1 MFLSI
6 PVGFRVFRSPR
17 PRRFTGAAV
26 RRPITFRSIA
36 FRLVA
41 FCLAVLCLAPVSG
54 CAPGS
59 VGSTASPVAAG
70 PAVTPA
76 VPPTAALAAA
86 PAEAALPPDS
96 GVLLAV
102 FGTSDPEALAA
113 YKAIAASY
121 EKLGV
126 PVVWAYT
133 SEIIRAKL
141 AKAGK
146 RPATP
151 AEALDQLAAK
161 GVKNVRVQS
170 LHMAAGEEFSQMEL
184 GVYAAVLRRPGR
196 FHSGRM
202 GRPLLESERDMNEVV
217 AAVLGDFP
225 RDRRPGD
232 GIVLMGHGHADGRAD
247 LPMFAVRD
255 AFQRADSLVFLATVE
270 GSLDFERV
278 LAALRARGV
287 RRVWLAPFMV
297 VAGDHA
303 RNDLAGPEEDSW
315 ASRLGEAGMD
325 VTAHLKGLGE
335 TAGVRDVFVRHTLE
349 AKQDLLRVKGV
360 N

>member
-1 MFLSI
+1 MFFLSI
-6 PVGFRVFRSPR
+6 PAGSRGFRSSR
-17 PRRFTGAAV
+17 PCRFAGV
-26 RRPITFRSIA
+26 
-36 FRLVA
+36 LA
-41 FCLAVLCLAPVSG
+41 FCLAALCLIPTSG
-54 CAPGS
+54 CARG
-59 VGSTASPVAAG
+59 TASPAAPV
-70 PAVTPA
+70 PAVS
-76 VPPTAALAAA
+76 LAAA
-86 PAEAALPPDS
+86 GAEAALPADS

-102 FGTSDPEALAA
+102 FGTSEPEALAA
-113 YKAIAASY
+113 YEAIAASY

-133 SEIIRAKL
+133 SDIIRAKL

-196 FHSGRM
+196 FQSVLV

-217 AAVLGDFP
+217 AAVLSDFP
-225 RDRRPGD
+225 ADRRPDD

-255 AFQRADSLVFLATVE
+255 AFQRADPLVFLATVE
-270 GSLDFERV
+270 GSLDFDRA
-278 LAALRARGV
+278 LDALRARGV
-287 RRVWLAPFMV
+287 KRVWLAPFMV

-315 ASRLGEAGMD
+315 ASRLRGAGME
-325 VTAHLKGLGE
+325 AIPRLKGLGE
-335 TAGVRDVFVRHTLE
+335 TPGVRDVFVRHTLE

-360 N
+360 D

>member
-1 MFLSI
+1 MFFLSI
-6 PVGFRVFRSPR
+6 PAGSRGFRSSR
-17 PRRFTGAAV
+17 PCRFAGV
-26 RRPITFRSIA
+26 
-36 FRLVA
+36 LA
-41 FCLAVLCLAPVSG
+41 FCLAALCLIPTSG
-54 CAPGS
+54 CARG
-59 VGSTASPVAAG
+59 TASPAAPV
-70 PAVTPA
+70 PAVS
-76 VPPTAALAAA
+76 LAAA
-86 PAEAALPPDS
+86 GAEAALPADS

-102 FGTSDPEALAA
+102 FGTSEPEALAA
-113 YKAIAASY
+113 YEAIAASY

-133 SEIIRAKL
+133 SDIIRAKL

-161 GVKNVRVQS
+161 GVRNVRVQS

-196 FHSGRM
+196 FQSVLV

-217 AAVLGDFP
+217 AAVLSDFP
-225 RDRRPGD
+225 ADRRPDD

-255 AFQRADSLVFLATVE
+255 AFQRADPLVFLATVE
-270 GSLDFERV
+270 GSLDFDRA
-278 LAALRARGV
+278 LDALRARGV
-287 RRVWLAPFMV
+287 KRVWLAPFMV

-315 ASRLGEAGMD
+315 ASRLRGAGME
-325 VTAHLKGLGE
+325 VIARLKGLGE

-360 N
+360 D